1 MTFSP
6 HKKECMSFSLYKKG
20 GTKVYRKVMFFIV
33 VCVLAL
39 GAAGWAL
46 AAEEAAAQGAPA
58 GGLPANVKVAI
69 AIGAGFGIA
78 IAAFG
83 GALGQSRGLTSALD
97 GIARNP
103 AASGKIVTPMI
114 IGLAMIESLVIYSLV
129 VSLLLF
135 FKL

>member
-1 MTFSP
+1 MLKKIVFLLFLSTF
-6 HKKECMSFSLYKKG
+6 
-20 GTKVYRKVMFFIV
+20 
-33 VCVLAL
+33 AL
-39 GAAGWAL
+39 GAAGAAL
-46 AAEEAAAQGAPA
+46 AAEEAVAEA
-58 GGLPANVKVAI
+58 LPAEVKMAI

-83 GALGQSRGLTSALD
+83 GALGQGRGIAAALD

-114 IGLAMIESLVIYSLV
+114 IGLAMIESLVIYSLL
-129 VSLLLF
+129 VSLLLV